1 MKIYNY
7 DKLLEEIKKVALK
20 EGFKKGEVI
29 VTDSLIEIPYYTY
42 GNGNNHIVLVGGTHG
57 SEIISVNL
65 VLDIMK
71 HINLIDKND
80 FTIHFIPVLNPEG
93 YIISTS
99 TVLSKIDGN
108 NSKNIEKFSYEYYLN
123 YKYDCTHNES
133 VKKHQLMFS
142 DINYNCI
149 TYEVLKNK
157 VKSIYDKYS
166 FPDGSMVIWRSN
178 GSGIDL
184 NREHPLMELS
194 FNNITYGSDNL
205 RYNNIRFNTPGPLG
219 IYKNK
224 VESVENKFLFDL
236 ICKLYNEN
244 KYAGTMIYHST
255 GGSIY
260 YEPNIKCEH
269 YEEYKKINYE
279 LAKKYSLKT
288 KYKCQNGLIKDG
300 YKLENNKD
308 VNSNDEYL
316 RIMYPAVLLIE
327 LSYMGGNPLGPFG
340 DEVNNYKPTIK
351 YNRLAF
357 IDFIKECKK
366 IKDSTRK
373 N

>member
-1 MKIYNY
+1 
-7 DKLLEEIKKVALK
+7 
-20 EGFKKGEVI
+20 
-29 VTDSLIEIPYYTY
+29 
-42 GNGNNHIVLVGGTHG
+42 
-57 SEIISVNL
+57 
-65 VLDIMK
+65 
-71 HINLIDKND
+71 
-80 FTIHFIPVLNPEG
+80 
-93 YIISTS
+93 
-99 TVLSKIDGN
+99 
-108 NSKNIEKFSYEYYLN
+108 
-123 YKYDCTHNES
+123 
-133 VKKHQLMFS
+133 
-142 DINYNCI
+142 
-149 TYEVLKNK
+149 
-157 VKSIYDKYS
+157 
-166 FPDGSMVIWRSN
+166 MVIWRSN

-194 FNNITYGSDNL
+194 FDNITYGSDNL

-224 VESVENKFLFDL
+224 VESVENRFLFDL